1 MAGCSGLEYS
11 RVSGETYYSWLVSS
25 YSPVVQFGEK
35 RLEGE
40 GVCFHLNAGK
50 SQIQGFVT
58 IQDLSAAA
66 IANPDL
72 VARARLY
79 QQAFSEGMLKGM
91 TDSVNESARL
101 ADGSSILAKELDTP
115 AHLKRYSQEWQA
127 WRNGYRYGER
137 FGGYM
142 RGGKEGAPERLSRPR

>member
-1 MAGCSGLEYS
+1 MWTGLHHSGTAAVPAPSTTRAYERILCGCALLGTFMAGCSGLEYS

-91 TDSVNESARL
+91 TDSVNESAGL

-115 AHLKRYSQEWQA
+115 AHLKRY
-127 WRNGYRYGER
+127 
-137 FGGYM
+137 
-142 RGGKEGAPERLSRPR
+142 